1 MAKAGIAETKNE
13 RDWRRDM
20 LSFLWDEYPE
30 GTRVQLIKKVVPD
43 IPDDFSLFREKSVA
57 AGTEGSVMCINNNGT
72 ICVVWDNGVIT
83 SLVHAV
89 DKFKIL

>member
-1 MAKAGIAETKNE
+1 MVNTGIDETRNE

-30 GTRVQLIKKVVPD
+30 GTRVQLIKKVVPEM
-43 IPDDFSLFREKSVA
+43 PDEFSLFPEKSVA
-57 AGTEGSVMCINNNGT
+57 AGMEGSVMCINNNGT

-89 DKFKIL
+89 DKFRVV